1 MESSG
6 PARDTQRAMSQE
18 NVDKVMRGFSL
29 YNEGNRDVLYDLVDL
44 DVVWRDLGH
53 APDLP
58 EVTRGIA
65 ALRAL
70 TEQWDQAFDDF
81 RAEVQECIDVEDSV
95 LCVTCWRG
103 EGKGS
108 GLTMELNRAEVW
120 EFENGKI
127 IRVTVYPDKAA
138 ALEAVGLSE

>member
-29 YNEGNRDVLYDLVDL
+29 YNEGDREYFDEFFHP
-44 DVVWRDLGH
+44 DVVWRDLDH

-65 ALRAL
+65 ELRAL
-70 TEQWDQAFDDF
+70 AKQWEQAFDGF
-81 RAEVQECIDVEDSV
+81 RGEVRDCIDVEDSV